1 MAAQIYSP
9 PADSESG
16 LPFFPGIADALS
28 EIRGARGE
36 EEEARKAAQREVW
49 RAARAVSRAAAALR
63 ELA

>member
-16 LPFFPGIADALS
+16 FPFFPGIADALS
-28 EIRGARGE
+28 EIPG
-36 EEEARKAAQREVW
+36 REVW

>member
-28 EIRGARGE
+28 EIPAV
-36 EEEARKAAQREVW
+36 QREVW